1 MMMTIRICAQTITND
16 LVKRIYY
23 NRSST
28 FALIRGV
35 IWTVVAW
42 PDLRGH
48 YALAVRKGHTVWVTL
63 RIRADVVDLL

>member
-23 NRSST
+23 DRFST

-35 IWTVVAW
+35 IRTVVAW

-48 YALAVRKGHTVWVTL
+48 YALAVRKGHTVRVIL
-63 RIRADVVDLL
+63 RMRANVEDLL